1 MENKYEDFFFFR
13 KWSKKDHKQKKM
25 SRKHMLNSGQVQE
38 VYHLNNRITE
48 CESRENKRK
57 KSSQRTFPRMKDIC
71 F

>member
-1 MENKYEDFFFFR
+1 MNTFFSR

-38 VYHLNNRITE
+38 VHRLNNGITE
-48 CESRENKRK
+48 CESRENKGK

>member
-1 MENKYEDFFFFR
+1 
-13 KWSKKDHKQKKM
+13 M

-38 VYHLNNRITE
+38 VHRLNNGITE
-48 CESRENKRK
+48 CESRENKGK